1 MLSNTDEKI
10 DPKVGQKTA
19 GAGADV
25 KIDTIAGSR
34 GDPEAGTNAQATG
47 ADQGANGSHRSAA
60 ASGAQTAP
68 VAAGSQT
75 RQAFALLRRA
85 AKPDQGHLGW
95 AVMWLMLAALL
106 EVLGPIMG
114 KALIDEHLLP
124 RHLDWP
130 RMAALL
136 AGLLLTG
143 WIASGLRYL
152 QLVRLSGLAMRSV
165 MRLRQMVYGH
175 VLLLPMSFFDRAIT
189 GQLVSRVTND
199 TEAVK
204 NLYIQVL
211 FVMLDSTIVLVGTI
225 CAMAWLDWRLMSMVL
240 ALLPAVLVIVWLYQ
254 RWSAPAVTRAR
265 ALRSDING
273 QVAESIGGMSVLQAN
288 NAEARFGERFAATN
302 QDHYTARLAELR
314 ANAWLLRPALDLF
327 NVILLAA
334 VIFVFGNREMTASE
348 VGVLYAF
355 ISYLARVIEPLIQI
369 TMQFSQLQQAVVAS
383 ARVATL
389 LDEAAANEHG
399 AGSPRN
405 ANNAGNVGPDGI
417 DKGIANTIGNGDDP
431 GAATDRYD
439 DGKTPA
445 VAISRLNFAY
455 NEGQTVLHDLSLEIP
470 QGAFFGI
477 VGHTGSGKST
487 LLSLLLRFYPARHG
501 AIAIHGVPLD
511 EIGNERF
518 RAEVGLVPQDPF
530 LLAASARENIDMG
543 RGLTQAQIETAARA
557 AHAHDFI
564 MALDQG
570 YDTSL
575 GEGGSRLSVGQK
587 QLIAIARALAGQPRI
602 LLLDEATSHIDSQT
616 EQVVQV
622 ALDELRGKVTVIAIA
637 HRLSTIRDADRLI
650 VLIHGRIAETGP
662 HEQLMQIEGG
672 LYQRLYLLQQL
683 AA

>member
-1 MLSNTDEKI
+1 MLSKPDE
-10 DPKVGQKTA
+10 T
-19 GAGADV
+19 
-25 KIDTIAGSR
+25 
-34 GDPEAGTNAQATG
+34 
-47 ADQGANGSHRSAA
+47 SARR
-60 ASGAQTAP
+60 QTW
-68 VAAGSQT
+68 
-75 RQAFALLRRA
+75 QAFSLLRRA
-85 AKPDQGHLGW
+85 ALPDQHHLGW
-95 AVMWLMLAALL
+95 AVMWLILAALL
-106 EVLGPIMG
+106 EVMGPIMG

-124 RHLDWP
+124 HHLDWP
-130 RMAALL
+130 RMAGLL
-136 AGLLLTG
+136 AGVVLTG

-165 MRLRQMVYGH
+165 MRLREMVYRH
-175 VLLLPMSFFDRAIT
+175 VLLLPMAFFDRAIT

-204 NLYIQVL
+204 TLYIQVL

-225 CAMAWLDWRLMSMVL
+225 CAMAWLDWRLMLIVL
-240 ALLPAVLVIVWLYQ
+240 ALLPAVLLIVWLYQ

-265 ALRSDING
+265 ALRSEING
-273 QVAESIGGMSVLQAN
+273 QMAESIGGMSVLQAN
-288 NAEARFGERFAATN
+288 NAEARFGARFATTN
-302 QDHYTARLAELR
+302 QDHYTARLSELR
-314 ANAWLLRPALDLF
+314 ANAWLLRPALDMF
-327 NVILLAA
+327 NIILLAA
-334 VIFVFGNREMTASE
+334 VIFLFGQREMTATE

-369 TMQFSQLQQAVVAS
+369 TMQFSQLQQSVVAT
-383 ARVATL
+383 ARVSAL
-389 LDEAAANEHG
+389 LDEGAAQEHSEGRAAGARSAANDGG
-399 AGSPRN
+399 A
-405 ANNAGNVGPDGI
+405 
-417 DKGIANTIGNGDDP
+417 
-431 GAATDRYD
+431 
-439 DGKTPA
+439 PA
-445 VAISRLNFAY
+445 VAIRHLSFAY
-455 NEGQTVLHDLSLEIP
+455 NEGHPVLHDLSLDIP

-487 LLSLLLRFYPARHG
+487 LLSLLLRFYPVRHG
-501 AIAIHGVPLD
+501 SIAVRGMPLD
-511 EIGNERF
+511 AIDNERF

-570 YDTSL
+570 YDTAL

-616 EQVVQV
+616 EQIVQT

-637 HRLSTIRDADRLI
+637 HRLSTIRDADRII
-650 VLIHGRIAETGP
+650 VLNHGRIAETGA
-662 HEQLMQIEGG
+662 HEQLMQIDGG